1 MFKSLLVFVHLLA
14 FAWAFAPIARADLMM
29 WRNRHQALD
38 RLQLQRMADTERD
51 AIFALGLLWTSGLA
65 LVGLGYASDG
75 MSYLANE
82 KLWVKF
88 AVVIALTLNGLALH
102 LKAFPLLKC
111 GVAFVALPLRARL
124 LAATLGAVSGSS
136 WIFAAYLGIARYLNH
151 KASFAEVFGAYLLV
165 VAGAVLVALL
175 SQWRPQRGIS
185 FAR

>member
-29 WRNRHQALD
+29 WRHRHHPLNRQ
-38 RLQLQRMADTERD
+38 QLQRMGETERD
-51 AIFALGLLWTSGLA
+51 AIFALGLLWASGLA
-65 LVGLGYASDG
+65 LVGLGYATEG
-75 MSYLANE
+75 AAYLANE

-102 LKAFPLLKC
+102 LKAFPLLKR

-124 LAATLGAVSGSS
+124 LAAALGAVSGSS

-151 KASFAEVFGAYLLV
+151 TAPFTEVFAAYLAV
-165 VAGAVLVALL
+165 VAGAVAVALL